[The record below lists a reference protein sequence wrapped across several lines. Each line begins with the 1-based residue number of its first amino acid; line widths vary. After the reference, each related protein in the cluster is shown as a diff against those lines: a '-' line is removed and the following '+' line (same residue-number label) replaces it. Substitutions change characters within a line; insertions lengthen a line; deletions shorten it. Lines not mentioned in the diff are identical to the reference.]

1 MPILSWSTKEEDVLR
16 ESIKM
21 TKKSNAATEEKIRKD
36 GSLSEER
43 KIALLKLV
51 STMKPEFKNIHKA
64 EQNAKGMIKSSEH
77 STYRTIH
84 QTKKHKHS

>member
-1 MPILSWSTKEEDVLR
+1 MTTNATKT
-16 ESIKM
+16 I
-21 TKKSNAATEEKIRKD
+21 EEKIRTD

-51 STMKPEFKNIHKA
+51 ATMKPEMKKSHKSQ
-64 EQNAKGMIKSSEH
+64 ENTKGMIKSSEH
-77 STYRTIH
+77 SMEKTIH